1 MTFLTNKFA
10 ILFWRKV
17 IMMLIREKREK
28 PHRCFISVMEKS
40 HVSVD
45 FSTYADTGLHN
56 SWVRNNG
63 TTQHNFCWF
72 HCWVPINPHQLM
84 FIKGWVPNIS
94 NQQLCNQQLV
104 SIWSAWLLGTQLL
117 GCAAFDPTLDQTFQ
131 ILSLFVELVSKI

>member
-1 MTFLTNKFA
+1 MNSWPYTKKYMF
-10 ILFWRKV
+10 
-17 IMMLIREKREK
+17 
-28 PHRCFISVMEKS
+28 
-40 HVSVD
+40 
-45 FSTYADTGLHN
+45 ADTGLHN

>member
-1 MTFLTNKFA
+1 MDVLSDCNLVFT
-10 ILFWRKV
+10 ILFTIECVMKLSSFGPKAYFKV
-17 IMMLIREKREK
+17 SIIIIVL
-28 PHRCFISVMEKS
+28 HS
-40 HVSVD
+40 
-45 FSTYADTGLHN
+45 DTGLHN

>member
-1 MTFLTNKFA
+1 MHFCNIDSLFAPLCLCSIAQRCKFFRRNS
-10 ILFWRKV
+10 LR
-17 IMMLIREKREK
+17 R
-28 PHRCFISVMEKS
+28 
-40 HVSVD
+40 
-45 FSTYADTGLHN
+45 YNGADTGLHN